1 MKIIKKTLV
10 YLLVLSI
17 VFLGV
22 GSLKVSHVQA
32 LSVGKYITDANGVT
46 FTMNNGCMRLQ
57 VCKEDIIRVQ
67 YTTASSIPAK
77 TSLSVNKVWGT
88 PDFSVTENA
97 DTVTITTS
105 RMKAKVN
112 KSNGSISYTDLNDKI
127 ILSEDSTY
135 SKTVTPTTVEG
146 VSTNKIETLFNSPTD
161 EALYG
166 LGQFQDN
173 VINRKGTKRHIIN
186 VNTEICIPMLV
197 SNKGY
202 GVFWDNYSTSDFYGA
217 ESNNTKYKY
226 VSEAGE
232 MVDYYFFYGPGIDN
246 VVALY

>member
-32 LSVGKYITDANGVT
+32 LSVGNYITDVNGVT

-88 PDFSVTENA
+88 TSFTTTENSGV
-97 DTVTITTS
+97 VTITTS
-105 RMKAKVN
+105 RMKVKVN
-112 KSNGSISYTDLNDKI
+112 KSNGSISYTDLNDNV
-127 ILSEDSTY
+127 ILSEDSTN

-146 VSTNKIETLFNSPTD
+146 VSPN
-161 EALYG
+161 
-166 LGQFQDN
+166 
-173 VINRKGTKRHIIN
+173 NRRYQLSSKAY
-186 VNTEICIPMLV
+186 LL
-197 SNKGY
+197 SN
-202 GVFWDNYSTSDFYGA
+202 
-217 ESNNTKYKY
+217 
-226 VSEAGE
+226 
-232 MVDYYFFYGPGIDN
+232 
-246 VVALY
+246 